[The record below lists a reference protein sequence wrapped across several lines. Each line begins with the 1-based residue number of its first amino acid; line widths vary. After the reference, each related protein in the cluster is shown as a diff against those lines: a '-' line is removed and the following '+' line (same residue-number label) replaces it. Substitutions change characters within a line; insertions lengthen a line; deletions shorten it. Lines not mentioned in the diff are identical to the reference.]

1 MPIRGSNRPVARVP
15 AHHEPGEGE
24 VTAQSADA
32 NSAPLRA
39 PRPDAFERP
48 QMPVSLLDAGLNLD
62 RSGAQVNEAAPLK
75 HSLNAREI
83 LLAAPERKDELV
95 RRYCA
100 FLSTLAGGALSRT
113 QQLNLGD
120 TNLEYAG
127 AKAEGVNHSLKL
139 SAAGQ
144 SVTLDIRKP
153 LEGNEASAA
162 LDTALLTLER
172 LLFTPQGIDPK
183 AAELT
188 LFLVGG
194 DGILTRGKRPPMG
207 SDEVFSNPKL
217 LCWDFNG
224 TVEKFGD
231 GRPRGD
237 LARTSRA
244 MQRRGA
250 TSLITTTISPEK
262 PETFMV
268 DNQIA
273 FGGYYGSEEVR
284 PTKGNKSYRLLAE
297 THGISKEDAPARM
310 VIVGD
315 SKTDIPSDLPGTVFL
330 HNDAMTPAP
339 ALELLLNR
347 LDQNGKGSFR
357 AGLDD
362 LTQGPLGPNEKIQ
375 NLRLQDLVFDVEMR
389 NGSNDE
395 NTALWVPTISN
406 IRVALGPQQVADIIA
421 GVPSTQDVN
430 GRAGMHL
437 ALEHLA
443 EGLEDAKVPD
453 VIQALQNTSGAKAG
467 LAAVDRRLA
476 QRELEIEAGRK
487 KAAALPELFSSVAP
501 LEHVAQEV
509 LSLLVLGDAEVASQL
524 PAQVARIEE
533 LANAAESQALVALR
547 QDAEELFAAALSLAQ
562 QGVPFY
568 AGASPGRMGHRLE
581 RVARSP
587 LSASAKQRKRVLE
600 LLRADDAVTVP
611 GGREAAYQIL
621 NQLPQAYAASANTIR
636 ETFALR
642 KAAQAEFN
650 HLVVG
655 AMDIAQRREKDFAAI
670 RSARAQA

>member
-1 MPIRGSNRPVARVP
+1 MPIRGSDRPVTRVP
-15 AHHEPGEGE
+15 VHHEPGEGE
-24 VTAQSADA
+24 LSTPSVDA
-32 NSAPLRA
+32 NAMPLRA

-62 RSGAQVNEAAPLK
+62 RSGAHINDAAPLK

-100 FLSTLAGGALSRT
+100 FLATLAGGAIART
-113 QQLNLGD
+113 QQLSVDELH
-120 TNLEYAG
+120 LEHAG
-127 AKAEGVNHSLKL
+127 AKASLANNTLQL

-144 SVTLDIRKP
+144 SLSFDIRKAP
-153 LEGNEASAA
+153 QGASAAAA
-162 LDTALLTLER
+162 LDTALLALER

-194 DGILTRGKRPPMG
+194 DGILTRGKRPPMKA
-207 SDEVFSNPKL
+207 EEAFSNPKL

-273 FGGYYGSEEVR
+273 FGGYYGREEVR

-297 THGISKEDAPARM
+297 THGIQRADAPARM
-310 VIVGD
+310 AIVGD
-315 SKTDIPSDLPGTVFL
+315 SKTDIPSDLPGTIFL

-339 ALELLLNR
+339 ALELLLHA
-347 LDQNGKGSFR
+347 LDRNGDGNFR
-357 AGLDD
+357 AGLDA
-362 LTQGPLGPNEKIQ
+362 LTHGALGPDENRK
-375 NLRLQDLVFDVEMR
+375 NVRLGDLVFNVEMR
-389 NGSNDE
+389 NSSNDE
-395 NTALWVPTISN
+395 REEVWVPTIHNVRVDLDAQKVGKNIANVPTSN
-406 IRVALGPQQVADIIA
+406 
-421 GVPSTQDVN
+421 DVN
-430 GRAGMHL
+430 GRARMHL

-443 EGLEDAKVPD
+443 EGLEDANVPA
-453 VIQALQNTSGAKAG
+453 VIQRLKNTQGEKAG

-476 QRELEIEAGRK
+476 QRDAEIDAGRK
-487 KAAALPELFSSVAP
+487 NVADLPELFSSVAP
-501 LEHVAQEV
+501 LQHVAQEV
-509 LSLLVLGDAEVASQL
+509 MTLLVLGDDEVANLL

-533 LANAAESQALVALR
+533 LADSAEPQALEALR
-547 QDAEELFAAALSLAQ
+547 QDAEELYAAAISLAQ

-568 AGASPGRMGHRLE
+568 AGASLGESGQQLE
-581 RVARSP
+581 RIIRSP
-587 LSASAKQRKRVLE
+587 LSISAKQRKKALSFLQSDE
-600 LLRADDAVTVP
+600 ALTVP

-621 NQLPQAYAASANTIR
+621 HQIPQAYAQAANGIR
-636 ETFALR
+636 ETFAHR
-642 KAAQAEFN
+642 KLAQAEFN
-650 HLVVG
+650 QLVVG
-655 AMDIAQRREKDFAAI
+655 ATEVAERRGKDFAAI
-670 RSARAQA
+670 RAARSQA